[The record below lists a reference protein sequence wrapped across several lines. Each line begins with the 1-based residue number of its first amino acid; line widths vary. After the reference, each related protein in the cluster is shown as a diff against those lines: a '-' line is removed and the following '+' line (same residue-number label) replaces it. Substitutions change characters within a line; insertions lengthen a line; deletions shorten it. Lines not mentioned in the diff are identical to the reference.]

1 MALAKNQYRM
11 NIEREDITGVVL
23 AGGQG
28 QRMGG
33 VDKGWL
39 TLDGEPL
46 VAHALRRLGP
56 QVGSLLISAN
66 RELDRY
72 RALGHEVVSDDAST
86 SFMGPLAGV
95 LAATRVCAT
104 PWLVTVP
111 CDSPHLPS
119 DLVAHL
125 VMSLQNSESVACV
138 ATVITPNAEG
148 HKPQPVFCLLH
159 QSMEASLAAY
169 LASGRRSMQGWLTQM
184 RALAVP
190 FDDASAFSNL
200 NTVQELEQ
208 AASSPKHKDR

>member
-1 MALAKNQYRM
+1 MS
-11 NIEREDITGVVL
+11 IEREDITGVVL

-33 VDKGWL
+33 ADKGWL
-39 TLDGEPL
+39 MLDDEPL

-72 RALGHEVVSDDAST
+72 RALGHAVVSDDEET
-86 SFMGPLAGV
+86 PFIGPLAGV

-111 CDSPHLPS
+111 CDSPRLPS
-119 DLVAHL
+119 DLVARL
-125 VMSLQNSESVACV
+125 GAAVLRTDPTAFV
-138 ATVITPNAEG
+138 ATVTTPNAAG
-148 HKPQPVFCLLH
+148 HSTQPVFCLLH
-159 QSMEASLAAY
+159 RSMETSLAAY

-184 RALAVP
+184 QALAVP
-190 FDDASAFSNL
+190 FDDGSVFANL

-208 AASSPKHKDR
+208 AQSSPKPNEGHD